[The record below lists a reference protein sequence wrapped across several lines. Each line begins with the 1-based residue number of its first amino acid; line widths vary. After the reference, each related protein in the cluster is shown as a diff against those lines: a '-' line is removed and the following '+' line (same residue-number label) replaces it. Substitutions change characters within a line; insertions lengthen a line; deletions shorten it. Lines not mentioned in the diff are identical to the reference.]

1 LEVLESVKRDVAGM
15 AASKP
20 GETQSRESGYP
31 HYFMM
36 PASEGL
42 ADEPL
47 EGRRVLAISGWR
59 AHPFVQQA
67 TTNNVACLA
76 IGEHQRS
83 LLLGLDGQVLD
94 DVFVQRLAPDARGR
108 DRFLMAVHN
117 AHAERVKAWLRGL
130 ADGYLLF
137 DPDDVFA
144 KVDGPAVVV
153 DLMLDAWEDGQTELI
168 AGAEALL
175 STIQGEDSPLVN
187 RQDNPVTG
195 LDLYQTGHQDLF
207 ALHKTY
213 FVGRKSLGSVVSQVE
228 KREWSWQEQEGPL
241 KRSCLYEEH
250 CKLTRHLVPFAGW
263 EMPVWYTSVSEEHQ
277 ATRTT
282 AALFDVSHMGVLGVS
297 GPHAASF
304 LDAVTTN
311 YARWLEDRQS
321 HYSHLLDPD
330 GNVIDDIMVYR
341 LRADDYIVIVN
352 AANWDKDWDWL
363 NAVNRDGVVLDREN
377 PLTSIE
383 GPAVLENLKDPA
395 LGPRR
400 KVDIAL
406 QGPASQTILQRL
418 ADDEETRHKLLRLPR
433 TALMDARVAGLE
445 VLIAATGY
453 TGEKVGYEI
462 LVHPDE
468 APRLWRAILE
478 AGADQGVKPAGLAA
492 RDSTR
497 TEAGLPLYGHELA
510 GAFNIDPAE
519 CGFASY
525 VKLHKPFFVGRKAYI
540 EKLRT
545 SLMTVIRFRMNERG
559 VQPPKQ
565 GDPVVNRRGRCIGW
579 VTSCAADSQGCLVGM
594 AYLEKRH
601 AEVGSSIGVFNLK
614 RKPKAEVSTIQLGDE
629 VLLHNWA
636 TILPRFALRRE

>member
-1 LEVLESVKRDVAGM
+1 
-15 AASKP
+15 
-20 GETQSRESGYP
+20 
-31 HYFMM
+31 
-36 PASEGL
+36 
-42 ADEPL
+42 
-47 EGRRVLAISGWR
+47 
-59 AHPFVQQA
+59 
-67 TTNNVACLA
+67 
-76 IGEHQRS
+76 
-83 LLLGLDGQVLD
+83 
-94 DVFVQRLAPDARGR
+94 
-108 DRFLMAVHN
+108 
-117 AHAERVKAWLRGL
+117 
-130 ADGYLLF
+130 
-137 DPDDVFA
+137 
-144 KVDGPAVVV
+144 
-153 DLMLDAWEDGQTELI
+153 
-168 AGAEALL
+168 
-175 STIQGEDSPLVN
+175 
-187 RQDNPVTG
+187 
-195 LDLYQTGHQDLF
+195 
-207 ALHKTY
+207 
-213 FVGRKSLGSVVSQVE
+213 
-228 KREWSWQEQEGPL
+228 
-241 KRSCLYEEH
+241 
-250 CKLTRHLVPFAGW
+250 
-263 EMPVWYTSVSEEHQ
+263 
-277 ATRTT
+277 
-282 AALFDVSHMGVLGVS
+282 MGVLGVS

-363 NAVNRDGVVLDREN
+363 NAVNRDEVILDREH

-406 QGPASQTILQRL
+406 QGPASRTVLQRL
-418 ADDEETRHKLLRLPR
+418 ADDEETRQGLLRLPR
-433 TALMDARVAGLE
+433 TALMDARVAGLD

-453 TGEKVGYEI
+453 TGEQVGYEI

-510 GAFNIDPAE
+510 GPFNIDPAE

-540 EKLRT
+540 EKLHT
-545 SLMTVIRFRMNERG
+545 SPMTVIRFRMNERG

-579 VTSCAADSQGCLVGM
+579 VTSCAADSQGSLVGM

-614 RKPKAEVSTIQLGDE
+614 RKPKAEVSNVQLGDE